1 MPCGNASED
10 VAWQDVVAVNMPG
23 AMPGEGERAAAA
35 AAQPSLAIRLADV
48 DKNYKLY
55 PGPRERFFD
64 ALGLYRCL
72 PKWFRPAFAQFPAL
86 RRLNL
91 TVNKGERIGIVGR
104 NGAGKTTL
112 LKLITGNFAPSAGSV
127 QVKGTVQALMQVG
140 LGFHPELTGYDNIRA
155 SLVYNGLADGDLEA
169 ALADIIDFAELGE
182 FLHQPLKTYS
192 LGMRSRTQFAAATAV
207 TPDILII
214 DEVLG
219 AGDSYF
225 SAKSAVRMR
234 KLTQSGCTLLLV
246 SHSMPQILQ
255 FCDKAIWIDRG
266 AIVMSGQA
274 RDVVGAYEVE
284 SQRRIVSC
292 TEGENAEFLDY
303 RAKRWI
309 SDAIERQEIPSGEA
323 AEETSSQLDD
333 GRRVFRWPSERGV
346 KIRRISCSAN
356 GREVQVYNSGHRMD
370 INLELEHE
378 VTAQLQCRYYLSI
391 FNLEALRVAWI
402 TSPVDAFD
410 GRAGNRRFVTV
421 GLDPLLLGSGD
432 FVLSCSVFDA
442 TDPAM
447 INMATRYDLL
457 ARCLQFRVVENDG
470 RQSPIFHH
478 PASWNFRPSLNVGE
492 S

>member
-1 MPCGNASED
+1 MPEA
-10 VAWQDVVAVNMPG
+10 VPVQD
-23 AMPGEGERAAAA
+23 ERAAATVTA
-35 AAQPSLAIRLADV
+35 PTVAIRLVDV
-48 DKNYKLY
+48 DKTYKLY
-55 PGPRERFFD
+55 PGPRERFLD

-72 PKWFRPAFAQFPAL
+72 PKWFRPAFTDFPAL
-86 RRLNL
+86 RGLNL
-91 TVNKGERIGIVGR
+91 TVRKSERIGIIGR

-155 SLVYNGLADGDLEA
+155 ALVYNGLANGDLES

-214 DEVLG
+214 DEILG

-225 SAKSAVRMR
+225 SAKSAIRMR
-234 KLTQSGCTLLLV
+234 KLAESGCTLLLV

-255 FCDKAIWIDRG
+255 FCEKAIWIDRG

-274 RDVVGAYEVE
+274 QEVVGAYEVD

-292 TEGENAEFLDY
+292 KEGENAEFPDY

-309 SDAIERQEIPSGEA
+309 SDAIERQEIPTGEA
-323 AEETSSQLDD
+323 GEEISSELDD

-356 GREVQVYNSGHRMD
+356 GREAHVYHSGHRME

-378 VTAQLQCRYYLSI
+378 VTARLQCRYYLSI
-391 FNLEALRVAWI
+391 FNLEALRVAWM
-402 TSPVDAFD
+402 TSPVDTFD
-410 GRAGNRRFVTV
+410 GRAGNRRLVTI

-432 FVLSCSVFDA
+432 FVLSCSVFDG

-478 PASWNFRPSLNVGE
+478 PASWKFHPSLNIRE
-492 S
+492 P

>member
-1 MPCGNASED
+1 MPEARP
-10 VAWQDVVAVNMPG
+10 V
-23 AMPGEGERAAAA
+23 EGERATAAA
-35 AAQPSLAIRLADV
+35 AEPAVAIRLVDV
-48 DKNYKLY
+48 DKIYKLY
-55 PGPRERFFD
+55 PGPRERLLD

-72 PKWFRPAFAQFPAL
+72 PKWFRPAFAEFHAL
-86 RRLNL
+86 RGLNL
-91 TVNKGERIGIVGR
+91 TVHKSERIGIIGR

-155 SLVYNGLADGDLEA
+155 SLVYNGLADRDLES

-214 DEVLG
+214 DEILG

-225 SAKSAVRMR
+225 SAKSSVRMR
-234 KLTQSGCTLLLV
+234 KLAQSGCTLLLV

-255 FCDKAIWIDRG
+255 FCEKAIWIDGG

-274 RDVVGAYEVE
+274 RGVVGAYEVE
-284 SQRRIVSC
+284 SQRRIVSRK
-292 TEGENAEFLDY
+292 EGENAEFPDY
-303 RAKRWI
+303 RAKGWI

-323 AEETSSQLDD
+323 GKEISSQLDD
-333 GRRVFRWPSERGV
+333 GRRVFRWPSEPGV
-346 KIRRISCSAN
+346 KIRRIYCSAN
-356 GREVQVYNSGHRMD
+356 GREVHLYKSGQRMD

-378 VTAQLQCRYYLSI
+378 VTAEVQCRYYLSI

-402 TSPVDAFD
+402 TSPVDTFD
-410 GRAGNRRFVTV
+410 GRAGNRR
-421 GLDPLLLGSGD
+421 LAWIS
-432 FVLSCSVFDA
+432 
-442 TDPAM
+442 TDR
-447 INMATRYDLL
+447 N
-457 ARCLQFRVVENDG
+457 
-470 RQSPIFHH
+470 
-478 PASWNFRPSLNVGE
+478 
-492 S
+492 